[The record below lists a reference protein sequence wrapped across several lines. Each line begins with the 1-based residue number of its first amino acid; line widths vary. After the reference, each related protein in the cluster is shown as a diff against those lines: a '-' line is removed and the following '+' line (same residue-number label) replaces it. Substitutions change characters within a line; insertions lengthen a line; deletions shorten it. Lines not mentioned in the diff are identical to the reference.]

1 MNLKNRRGGRGR
13 KSKADNPEVGTLILR
28 FAKRYVLCGQ
38 GWLPLSP
45 HQLAVARPPVD
56 YSPSTRYSDAEL
68 TGTTLLSPQQLD
80 NRTQGVIWELHS
92 LLPEGLEEED
102 LSKTLFE
109 TVCPSF
115 PATCAYPWQV
125 NIHMS
130 DYRSHIQNRL
140 RTNSGHFFMVSLPSL
155 ITISLDVKT
164 QNIAAQAKLF
174 FIYRDTLSGRMKM
187 DCITR

>member
-1 MNLKNRRGGRGR
+1 LNLKNRRGGRGR
-13 KSKADNPEVGTLILR
+13 KSKADNQEVGTLILR

-45 HQLAVARPPVD
+45 HQLAAARSPVD

-68 TGTTLLSPQQLD
+68 NGTTLLSPQQLD

-125 NIHMS
+125 NSHMS

-140 RTNSGHFFMVSLPSL
+140 RTNMRALLHGIASLSDHDL
-155 ITISLDVKT
+155 ARYEDSE
-164 QNIAAQAKLF
+164 
-174 FIYRDTLSGRMKM
+174 YRSTSQTFLHLQGYTERGE
-187 DCITR
+187 